1 MKNIFLIILAI
12 FTIQLHAQVATDAL
26 RYSNLEVGGTART
39 IGVGGAI
46 GALGADYSVLSTN
59 PAGLATFR
67 TSELVMTPSMHLSS
81 TEATL
86 TNGDNETNKEV
97 NGRFNFNNIGFI
109 FHTQPRKNKWST
121 FNWGIGLNRLNSY
134 NQELFFEG
142 TSEGSLI
149 QRFTEL
155 ANDNLFDQFE
165 VDLADEAFAIYDD
178 DGDGI
183 WNNDFEL
190 KPGFVTKREQL
201 VKTSGSYNEVV
212 ISMAGN
218 YDEKLMI
225 GATLG
230 LPFISYEEEKFY
242 KEEDVDDIPFFDDL
256 EFQEFV
262 STSGIGV
269 NLKVGI
275 IYRLNQ
281 MIRFGLA
288 AHSPTKFALT
298 DNFNT
303 QLTYT
308 FTDGTGTNGSPKNSP
323 SGTFDYGLQT
333 PWRVIG
339 SAAVL
344 INRKGFI
351 STDIELIDYSLSEF
365 NLTKNTTD
373 PAEEAYELEVNTDIS
388 RQFTQAV
395 NFRIGG
401 EYVMDIFRFRA
412 GFNISG
418 TPYAE
423 DNITNKGYSIGAG
436 VRKNS
441 FYLDAAFKNS
451 SSQESYVPY
460 LMADPANEQFVNT
473 AISNNQ
479 VFLTLGVKW

>member
-1 MKNIFLIILAI
+1 MKNIFLIIFLI
-12 FTIQLHAQVATDAL
+12 IGISINAQVATDAL
-26 RYSNLEVGGTART
+26 RYSVLEVGGTART
-39 IGVGGAI
+39 IGVGGAL

-59 PAGLATFR
+59 PAGLANFR
-67 TSELVMTPSMHLSS
+67 TSELVMTPSLHLAS
-81 TEATL
+81 TTATL
-86 TNGDNETNKEV
+86 TNGNNTANKAS
-97 NGRFNFNNIGFI
+97 NSRFNFNNIGFI
-109 FHTQPRKNKWST
+109 FHTQPRRDKWST
-121 FNWGIGLNRLNSY
+121 FNWGIGLNRLASF

-142 TSEGSLI
+142 TSEGSLV

-155 ANDNLFDQFE
+155 ANDDLFDQFE
-165 VDLADEAFAIYDD
+165 VDLATQAGALIYNELDD
-178 DGDGI
+178 FYE
-183 WNNDFEL
+183 NDFEL

-201 VKTSGSYNEVV
+201 VKTSGAYNEVV
-212 ISMAGN
+212 VSMATN
-218 YDEKLMI
+218 YDEKFMI

-242 KEEDVDDIPFFDDL
+242 KEEDVDDVPIFENL

-269 NLKVGI
+269 NLKLGI

-281 MIRFGLA
+281 MVRFGLA
-288 AHSPTKFALT
+288 AHSPTRFALT
-298 DNFNT
+298 DNFTT

-308 FTDGTGTNGSPKNSP
+308 YTDGGITNSDIQNSP
-323 SGTFDYGLQT
+323 RGTFDYGLKT

-344 INRKGFI
+344 IKRKGFI
-351 STDIELIDYSLSEF
+351 STDIELIDYSLSDF

-373 PAEEAYELEVNTDIS
+373 PAEEAYEREVNTDIS
-388 RQFTQAV
+388 RLFTQAV
-395 NFRIGG
+395 NFRLGG
-401 EYVMDIFRFRA
+401 EYAMDIFRFRA

-436 VRKNS
+436 IRKNS

-451 SSQESYVPY
+451 NRKESYVPY

-473 AISNNQ
+473 EISNNQ

>member
-1 MKNIFLIILAI
+1 MKNIFLIIFLVVGISAN
-12 FTIQLHAQVATDAL
+12 AQVATDAL
-26 RYSNLEVGGTART
+26 RYSVLDVGGTART
-39 IGVGGAI
+39 VGVGGAL

-59 PAGLATFR
+59 PAGLANFR
-67 TSELVMTPSMHLSS
+67 TSELVMTPSMHLAS
-81 TEATL
+81 TKATL
-86 TNGDNETNKEV
+86 TNGNNTSNKATN
-97 NGRFNFNNIGFI
+97 NRFNFNNIGFV
-109 FHTQPRKNKWST
+109 FHTQPRRDKWST
-121 FNWGIGLNRLNSY
+121 FNWGIGLNRLASY

-142 TSEGSLI
+142 TSEGSI
-149 QRFTEL
+149 VQRFTEL

-165 VDLADEAFAIYDD
+165 VDLANEALAIYDD
-178 DGDGI
+178 DGDEI
-183 WNNDFEL
+183 WNNDFEF

-201 VKTSGSYNEVV
+201 VKTSGAYNEVV
-212 ISMAGN
+212 ISMATN

-230 LPFISYEEEKFY
+230 LPFISFEEEKFY
-242 KEEDVDDIPFFDDL
+242 KEEDVDDVPFFDNL

-269 NLKVGI
+269 NLKVGL

-281 MIRFGLA
+281 MFRFGIA
-288 AHSPTKFALT
+288 AHSPTRFALT
-298 DNFNT
+298 DNFTT
-303 QLTYT
+303 QLTYA
-308 FTDGTGTNGSPKNSP
+308 FTDGAGSQTNTQDSPRGS
-323 SGTFDYGLQT
+323 FDYGLKT

-373 PAEEAYELEVNTDIS
+373 PVEEAYEREVNTDIS
-388 RQFTQAV
+388 RLFTQAI

-401 EYVMDIFRFRA
+401 EYAMDIFRFRA

-418 TPYAE
+418 TSYAE

-441 FYLDAAFKNS
+441 FYLDLAFKNS
-451 SSQESYVPY
+451 NRTESYVPY

-473 AISNNQ
+473 EISNNQ
-479 VFLTLGVKW
+479 VFMTLGVKW

>member
-1 MKNIFLIILAI
+1 MKNIFLIIFL
-12 FTIQLHAQVATDAL
+12 FLSIQFHAQVPTDAL

-59 PAGLATFR
+59 PAGLANFR
-67 TSELVMTPSMHLSS
+67 TSELVMTPSMHFAS

-86 TNGDNETNKEV
+86 SNGDNPANKEV
-97 NGRFNFNNIGFI
+97 NGRFNFNNIGFV
-109 FHTQPRKNKWST
+109 FHTQPRKAKWST
-121 FNWGIGLNRLNSY
+121 YNWGIGLNRLASF

-142 TSEGSLI
+142 TSAGSI
-149 QRFTEL
+149 VERFTEL
-155 ANDNLFDQFE
+155 ANDDLFDDFE
-165 VDLADEAFAIYDD
+165 VNLADAALALYDD

-190 KPGFVTKREQL
+190 KPGYVTKREQL
-201 VKTSGSYNEVV
+201 VKTSGSFNEVV
-212 ISMAGN
+212 ISMAAN

-242 KEEDVDDIPFFDDL
+242 KEEDVDDVPFFDNL
-256 EFQEFV
+256 EFQEVV

-275 IYRLNQ
+275 IYRLSQ

-288 AHSPTKFALT
+288 AHSPTRFALT
-298 DNFNT
+298 DNFST
-303 QLTYT
+303 QFTYG
-308 FTDGTGTNGSPKNSP
+308 FTDGTGSQSNTENSP
-323 SGTFDYGLQT
+323 SGTFDYGLKT

-344 INRKGFI
+344 LNRKGFI
-351 STDIELIDYSLSEF
+351 STDIELIDYSLSDF
-365 NLTKNTTD
+365 NLTKNSTN
-373 PAEEAYELEVNTDIS
+373 EADEIYEREVNTDIS
-388 RQFTQAV
+388 RQFTQAI

-401 EYVMDIFRFRA
+401 EYAMDIFRFRA

-441 FYLDAAFKNS
+441 FYLDLAFKNS
-451 SSQESYVPY
+451 NSNESYVPY

-473 AISNNQ
+473 KISNNQ